1 MRDRGGEGR
10 GAAGSA
16 LCMMS
21 GCAHRA
27 AGLLRGVPAGVPGNT
42 FLTGRNQLANTAW
55 KPPRRP
61 PGGTGEPSA
70 ALRAERRGPPTP
82 NLPAPT
88 APGSVGRWRPLRVPV
103 LSLADDITVPPAAVP
118 GLLPHPA
125 PHPPPVSLEPGGGG
139 GRRTRWSGFLL
150 LFPLL
155 PPPCFSIRGVVHSI

>member
-125 PHPPPVSLEPGGGG
+125 PHPPPRISGT
-139 GRRTRWSGFLL
+139 GRWGWPEYEVVGFFVA
-150 LFPLL
+150 FPLF

>member
-125 PHPPPVSLEPGGGG
+125 PHPPPPYLWNRAVGVAG
-139 GRRTRWSGFLL
+139 GRGGRVFCCFSPFSSSLL
-150 LFPLL
+150 LN
-155 PPPCFSIRGVVHSI
+155 SRSSA